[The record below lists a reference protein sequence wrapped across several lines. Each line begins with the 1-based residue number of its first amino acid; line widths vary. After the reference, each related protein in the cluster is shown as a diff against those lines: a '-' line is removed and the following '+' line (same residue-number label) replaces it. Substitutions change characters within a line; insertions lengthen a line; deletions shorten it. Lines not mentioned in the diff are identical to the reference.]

1 MNYYLLFYK
10 TIENY
15 VEKRA
20 PYRSEHLKLAEEA
33 HQKGEII
40 MAGAM
45 ADPADG
51 AVLIFKGESPKV
63 AEDFAK
69 NDPYVKNGLIKEW
82 SVRPWTVVVGNE

>member
-20 PYRSEHLKLAEEA
+20 AYRSEHLKMAKDA
-33 HQKGEII
+33 HQKGSLI

-45 ADPADG
+45 AEPTDG
-51 AVLIFKGESPKV
+51 AVLIFKGDSPKI

-69 NDPYVKNGLIKEW
+69 NDPYVKNGLIKSWE
-82 SVRPWTVVVGNE
+82 VRPWTVVVGH